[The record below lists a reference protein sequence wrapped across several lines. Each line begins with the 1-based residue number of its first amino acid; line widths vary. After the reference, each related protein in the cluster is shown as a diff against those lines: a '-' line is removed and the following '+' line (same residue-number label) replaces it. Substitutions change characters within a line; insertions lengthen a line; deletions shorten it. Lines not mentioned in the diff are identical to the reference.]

1 MMGAIRPAMV
11 ITRADRIGKPKS
23 VQPGNMEWATA
34 IVCISGDGY
43 AMPPYLVLQG
53 RHHLANWYT
62 QTGLP
67 HDWVIRTT
75 TNGWT
80 DNKTGLKWLEH
91 FDNWSKS
98 RTKGVYRMLIL
109 DGHESHV
116 NAEFEAYCKEHNI
129 ITLCLPP
136 QSSHLTHPLDVGC
149 FNVLK
154 LRYGDQ
160 LNVFIKGHVN
170 HITKVEFLQAFKQ
183 AFLATMT
190 PENIRG
196 SFRGAGT
203 IPLDPDAIV
212 TQLDIRLSTPS
223 PPQTPSE
230 LPAPWTSQTPHNPT
244 EVVSQSDFI
253 KSRIATHQDSSPS
266 SLYKAVDQLFK
277 AAQAI
282 AHRVT
287 LMDAEVHTLREA
299 NMALSK
305 RRRAKRTRIQ
315 DGGDMSVLDAQ
326 NVLAEK
332 GVIDEES
339 GEEGNNGGPSK
350 RRRTGA
356 RQCGICRKTGHNAR
370 TCPEAEEMDSN
381 SYSE

>member
-1 MMGAIRPAMV
+1 
-11 ITRADRIGKPKS
+11 
-23 VQPGNMEWATA
+23 
-34 IVCISGDGY
+34 
-43 AMPPYLVLQG
+43 
-53 RHHLANWYT
+53 
-62 QTGLP
+62 
-67 HDWVIRTT
+67 
-75 TNGWT
+75 
-80 DNKTGLKWLEH
+80 
-91 FDNWSKS
+91 
-98 RTKGVYRMLIL
+98 MLIL
-109 DGHESHV
+109 DGYESHV

-136 QSSHLTHPLDVGC
+136 HSSHLTQPLDVGC

-160 LNVFIKGHVN
+160 LNIFIKGYVN

-196 SFRGAGT
+196 SFRGAG
-203 IPLDPDAIV
+203 IISLNPEAIIS
-212 TQLDIRLSTPS
+212 QLDIRLSTPT
-223 PPQTPSE
+223 PPQTPPE
-230 LPAPWTSQTPHNPT
+230 LSAPWTSQTPHNPT
-244 EVVSQSDFI
+244 EVVSQSDYI
-253 KSRIATHQDSSPS
+253 KNRITTYQKSSPS
-266 SLYKAVDQLFK
+266 SLYKAVDQLSK

-287 LMDAEVHTLREA
+287 LIDAEVHTLREA
-299 NMALSK
+299 NLALSK

-315 DGGDMSVLDAQ
+315 DGGDISVLDAQ

-332 GVIDEES
+332 GVVDEKS
-339 GEEGNNGGPSK
+339 GEQGENDGPSK

-370 TCPEAEEMDSN
+370 TCPEAEEIDSDN
-381 SYSE
+381 HSEYMQSI